1 MTAINKEK
9 AVSVPGN
16 ADGKLLSLG
25 IRRNRGQ
32 IAEVVVFAAV
42 GDGFEVFGIS
52 TVGDAHTGDL
62 AMLCHIHR
70 LLLCNDRVIGKLIA
84 GDPAALFQKP
94 DDPFGVGACLGN
106 LIQGLLCKL
115 FSVHKNH
122 SFWVVFAMGRRICIP
137 IY

>member
-52 TVGDAHTGDL
+52 PVGDADTGDSPL
-62 AMLCHIHR
+62 LCHIYC
-70 LLLCNDRVIGKLIA
+70 LLFLNNGIIGK
-84 GDPAALFQKP
+84 
-94 DDPFGVGACLGN
+94 
-106 LIQGLLCKL
+106 
-115 FSVHKNH
+115 
-122 SFWVVFAMGRRICIP
+122 
-137 IY
+137 